1 MADNLEE
8 IQKIGFFN
16 AIIEEINSIE
26 SISDT
31 ELSTKLGK
39 TPIGSQKL
47 RLPLQ
52 KLRLVLLASNSN
64 DNISF

>member
-39 TPIGSQKL
+39 NPGL
-47 RLPLQ
+47 
-52 KLRLVLLASNSN
+52 
-64 DNISF
+64 